1 MPNNCGR
8 ISANILLNC
17 DYPIVGGVEDRLI
30 LINKA
35 DWDNATLVRDGSNP
49 QIIESI
55 ALETSPARY
64 AYEVEGKNNS
74 IDVKSTL
81 VKARYSEGYSH
92 EIIYR
97 VFNISPA
104 IKEQIEAKAK
114 GRLVAITQNNF
125 KGATGNA
132 AFEIHGMDIGLELV
146 EAESNKSDAETQGAY
161 VLTLRTPENF
171 KESHL
176 PATLFDTDFATTKAV
191 VDGLLN

>member
-17 DYPIVGGVEDRLI
+17 DYPIVGGVNDRLI
-30 LINKA
+30 LMNKD
-35 DWDNATLVRDGSNP
+35 DWDNATKSQNASNP
-49 QIIESI
+49 QIYENIV
-55 ALETSPARY
+55 LPTSPQAF

-74 IDVKSTL
+74 IDVKSSL
-81 VKARYSEGYSH
+81 VKARYSDGYSH

-97 VFNISPA
+97 IFNISPE

-125 KGATGNA
+125 KGQTGSA
-132 AFEIHGMDIGLELV
+132 AFEIHGSDIGLELV

-161 VLTLRTPENF
+161 VLTLRTPEAF

-176 PATLFDTDFATTKAV
+176 PATLFITDFATTKAV